1 MKVTVHVNCVDFIIY
16 DKRWPV
22 YRSPGRAPLG
32 EIGEAKKKSISNG
45 ESGEEGSVHRR
56 DKRLN
61 TQTAR

>member
-1 MKVTVHVNCVDFIIY
+1 MKVTVHVNSVDFIIY

-22 YRSPGRAPLG
+22 YRSSGAPLG
-32 EIGEAKKKSISNG
+32 KIGEAKKKSISNG

>member
-1 MKVTVHVNCVDFIIY
+1 MKVTVHVNSVDFIIY

-22 YRSPGRAPLG
+22 YRSSGR
-32 EIGEAKKKSISNG
+32 SNG
-45 ESGEEGSVHRR
+45 ESGEEGEEGEEGSVHRR